1 MQLGSQTI
9 PEPNAQVLETYVG
22 VINLKIIGH
31 APGLAF
37 GLLLS
42 TGLSWA
48 LGRVFGCPLGS
59 FHLLEMS
66 TEHRLGV
73 RL

>member
-37 GLLLS
+37 GVTLS
-42 TGLSWA
+42 
-48 LGRVFGCPLGS
+48 
-59 FHLLEMS
+59 
-66 TEHRLGV
+66 
-73 RL
+73 